1 MTRVSEQTNQLRSN
15 QDCRVAS
22 GLAQVAGSAFDEW
35 LRAAGAPQAAF
46 HRCACH
52 CRFRWPADAKRVEA
66 RWSTGAVGRV
76 VELTR
81 CPACR
86 AGCLRVLSC
95 AHSPSASFSPSKNEA
110 SVEQTRE
117 GAVNSLAAALVKT
130 SGGDITREEDWAPAL
145 HAARHTIEAVAEF
158 VLSHK
163 LPPDTSMHDVVQ
175 RLRADRSSALLDI
188 LKLDRTI
195 EDAVQKLALLAVA
208 SSEMQVMTENLDVP
222 PSGEG
227 RERVIELRERA
238 SRLGIH
244 AAEVLLDL
252 CTLRRE
258 VLGWNIWPLTN
269 DTGRRVPERG
279 G

>member
-1 MTRVSEQTNQLRSN
+1 MTRVSEQANQLRSS
-15 QDCRVAS
+15 QDRRDAS
-22 GLAQVAGSAFDEW
+22 GLRQVAGTAFDEW

-52 CRFRWPADAKRVEA
+52 CRFRWPADAKSVEA
-66 RWSTGAVGRV
+66 RWSTGSVSRV

-86 AGCLRVLSC
+86 AACVRVLSG
-95 AHSPSASFSPSKNEA
+95 AHSSSASFSPPKNEA

-117 GAVNSLAAALVKT
+117 GAVSSLAAALVKT
-130 SGGDITREEDWAPAL
+130 SGGDITREEDWGPAL
-145 HAARHTIEAVAEF
+145 HAAHHTIEAIAEF
-158 VLSHK
+158 VLSQQRTSN
-163 LPPDTSMHDVVQ
+163 TSMRDVVQ
-175 RLRADRSSALLDI
+175 RLRAEQSSALLDI
-188 LKLDRTI
+188 LKLDRTL

-208 SSEMQVMTENLDVP
+208 SSEIQVMTESIGLP
-222 PSGEG
+222 PSGED
-227 RERVIELRERA
+227 RQRVIELREGA
-238 SRLGIH
+238 TKLGVH

-269 DTGRRVPERG
+269 DAGRPVPERG